1 MPGFATDNRVIYEQ
15 PLSERMRAFLR
26 LEFLFARAQHQLEAT
41 DPWASRAALETVI
54 DVLAV
59 MSRSDLKKELLKE
72 LERQAATLE
81 GLAAN
86 PKVDMSRL
94 TDVLTRVKHILKTL
108 HSGEA
113 TPGYELRDIELLSA
127 VRQRSSIPAGT
138 CGFDLPAYH
147 FWLQRPA
154 ENRLENLRRWLSR
167 FDSVREATLLC
178 LMLVRESAAATREV
192 ASGGFFQRTLE
203 TSTPCQMIRVSLPHQ
218 AEHYPEISAGRHRFT
233 VRFMRPGEGS
243 SRPSQVDE
251 DIDFDLLCC
260 VL

>member
-1 MPGFATDNRVIYEQ
+1 MPNFATDNRVIYEQ

-26 LEFLFARAQHQLEAT
+26 LEFLFERSGYELDSA
-41 DPWASRAALETVI
+41 DPWASRAALETII

-72 LERQAATLE
+72 LERQASTLE
-81 GLAAN
+81 ALAAN
-86 PKVDMSRL
+86 PKVDMGRL
-94 TDVLTRVKHILKTL
+94 NEVLARVKHVLKTL

-147 FWLQRPA
+147 FWLQRPV
-154 ENRLENLRRWLSR
+154 EDRLEDLTRWMAK
-167 FDSVREATLLC
+167 FDYVREATLLC
-178 LMLVRESAAATREV
+178 LMLVRESAEATREV
-192 ASGGFFQRTLE
+192 ATGGFFQRTLE
-203 TSTPCQMIRVSLPHQ
+203 TSTPCQMIRVSLPHR
-218 AEHYPEISAGRHRFT
+218 ADHYPEISAGRHRFT
-233 VRFMRPGEGS
+233 VRFMEPGEAS
-243 SRPSQVDE
+243 ARPAQVNQ

-260 VL
+260 VI